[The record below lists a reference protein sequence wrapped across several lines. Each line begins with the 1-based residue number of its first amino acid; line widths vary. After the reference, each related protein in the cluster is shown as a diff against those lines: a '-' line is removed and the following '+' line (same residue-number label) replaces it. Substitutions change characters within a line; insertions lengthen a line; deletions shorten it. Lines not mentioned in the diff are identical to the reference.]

1 MINFFHNIYFS
12 SVTVSNLLDDIETL
26 DKLAVKMDK
35 YYVNNHLRLGE
46 WLIQNNKINEKLK
59 KKLKGLEKYFHGG
72 GSPTLEFLDRNA
84 TTNIFD
90 TVSKL
95 RTCAIQKRRNDV
107 VHVLREVDDDILLT
121 DLEDNFKT
129 EIANLLDRHVAG
141 AANWE
146 SFACYFG
153 FNHDERQVL

>member
-1 MINFFHNIYFS
+1 M
-12 SVTVSNLLDDIETL
+12 LDDIETL

-35 YYVNNHLRLGE
+35 YYDNNHLRLGE

-84 TTNIFD
+84 TKNICD

-95 RTCAIQKRRNDV
+95 RTFATQKKRNDV
-107 VHVLREVDDDILLT
+107 VHVLREVDGDILLT

-129 EIANLLDRHVAG
+129 EIASLLDRRVAG

-146 SFACYFG
+146 SFANYFG